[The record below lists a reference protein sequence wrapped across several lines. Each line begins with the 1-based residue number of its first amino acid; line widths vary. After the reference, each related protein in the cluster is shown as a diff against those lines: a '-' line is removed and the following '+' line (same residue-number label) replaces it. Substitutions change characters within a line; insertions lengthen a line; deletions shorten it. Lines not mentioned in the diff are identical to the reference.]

1 MRPTSILYFERLSLL
16 SIFAGIAFAIVAWQ
30 DGLATVER
38 VNGFGPAFMPLLQLC
53 GLALLL
59 ILIFLISRRASVV
72 AKWIFAGLFLFGAV
86 AIAPQLPAE
95 LGRGLIGLLL
105 LTQLAIQAAA
115 IYFLFSPESRDWFG
129 ERRLR
134 SGPTG

>member
-30 DGLATVER
+30 DGLTVTDSVR
-38 VNGFGPAFMPLLQLC
+38 GFGPEFMPLLQLA

-59 ILIFLISRRASVV
+59 LLIFMISRRASVV
-72 AKWIFAGLFLFGAV
+72 AKWVFTALFALGVFT
-86 AIAPQLPAE
+86 IAPQLPAE

-105 LTQLAIQAAA
+105 VTQLAIQAAA
-115 IYFLFSPESRDWFG
+115 IYFLFAPESRGWFG

-134 SGPTG
+134 DGPTG

>member
-16 SIFAGIAFAIVAWQ
+16 SIFAGIAFAFVAWQ
-30 DGLATVER
+30 DGLTVSDSAG
-38 VNGFGPAFMPLLQLC
+38 GFGPELMPLLQVA

-59 ILIFLISRRASVV
+59 LLIFLISRRASVI
-72 AKWIFAGLFLFGAV
+72 AKWVFTGLFVLGAFT
-86 AIAPQLPAE
+86 IAPQLPAE

-105 LTQLAIQAAA
+105 VTQLAIQAAA
-115 IYFLFSPESRDWFG
+115 IYFLFAPESRAWFG

-134 SGPTG
+134 DGPTG